1 MDIKEELKMKAFSV
15 AFRDKLTG
23 KLYGGIVDQ
32 EELARLVNND
42 AIMVCVT
49 REMEV

>member
-1 MDIKEELKMKAFSV
+1 MKMFSV

-32 EELARLVNND
+32 QELAKLVNND

-49 REMEV
+49 RELGV